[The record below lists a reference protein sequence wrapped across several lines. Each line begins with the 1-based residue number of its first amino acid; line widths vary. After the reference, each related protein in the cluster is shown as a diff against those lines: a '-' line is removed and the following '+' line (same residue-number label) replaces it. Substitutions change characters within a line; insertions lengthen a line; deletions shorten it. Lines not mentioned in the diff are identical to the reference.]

1 MELAESAYSS
11 RLLFV
16 PRMPCDSSACFCL
29 SCCARTRTL
38 TVLDVYHAYHPTFF
52 VTYVYSLYSTTHHHQ
67 PLTLLPPTMSPPIA
81 PSSVR
86 VSPTRL
92 PPCFAATPPTA
103 ARRPLGSSALAAV
116 SRAPP
121 TAASAGSFVA
131 HQLLGG
137 VRGMDAPSS
146 GPLAVQQQRPP
157 SPERLGVAA
166 PASDDERPPATVPT
180 AAQTPAVGD
189 ADGRR
194 RRSPGGAGNG
204 SAADA
209 SWKREQPAV
218 AARAAA
224 ESSAGSSGRRPEVEI
239 TKAAWNK
246 RGIRAGI
253 LIRAS
258 LPTVWSALT
267 DYSRLSTF
275 IPNLAFSKQRF
286 HPSGG
291 IRLEQWGVQ
300 RIVGFQFKAAVV
312 LDMTEVGAHDPKERA
327 IDFTLASSRDFEAFF
342 GSWRL
347 SSVEGGGT
355 WLEYDVNIQPKGLV
369 PVKAVEWRIKED
381 VPSNLMA
388 VRSYCELLDRRSA
401 AAEMRLSAENQSS

>member
-1 MELAESAYSS
+1 
-11 RLLFV
+11 
-16 PRMPCDSSACFCL
+16 
-29 SCCARTRTL
+29 
-38 TVLDVYHAYHPTFF
+38 
-52 VTYVYSLYSTTHHHQ
+52 
-67 PLTLLPPTMSPPIA
+67 MSPPTA
-81 PSSVR
+81 PCSAPVL
-86 VSPTRL
+86 PTDPSL
-92 PPCFAATPPTA
+92 CFAFTPPTGA
-103 ARRPLGSSALAAV
+103 GRPLSPPTLAAV
-116 SRAPP
+116 SRFPP
-121 TAASAGSFVA
+121 AAASAGSFVA
-131 HQLLGG
+131 HQRSGG
-137 VRGMDAPSS
+137 VRSMAGPSS
-146 GPLAVQQQRPP
+146 GPLAVQLQRPP
-157 SPERLGVAA
+157 SPERRGVTA
-166 PASDDERPPATVPT
+166 PPADLERPPATVPT
-180 AAQTPAVGD
+180 AAQTPTVGD

-194 RRSPGGAGNG
+194 RRSPIGSSSASPR

-209 SWKREQPAV
+209 SWQREQQAV

-224 ESSAGSSGRRPEVEI
+224 EASSASSGRRPEVEI
-239 TKAAWNK
+239 SKTAWNK

-275 IPNLAFSKQRF
+275 IPNLAFSKQRY

-312 LDMTEVGAHDPKERA
+312 LDMTEVGAKDPKERA
-327 IDFTLASSRDFEAFF
+327 IDFTLASSRDFAEFF
-342 GSWRL
+342 GTWRL

-355 WLEYDVNIQPKGLV
+355 WLDYDVNIQPKGLV

-401 AAEMRLSAENQSS
+401 AAEMRLSAENQSTQNNTGTNA

>member
-1 MELAESAYSS
+1 
-11 RLLFV
+11 
-16 PRMPCDSSACFCL
+16 
-29 SCCARTRTL
+29 
-38 TVLDVYHAYHPTFF
+38 
-52 VTYVYSLYSTTHHHQ
+52 
-67 PLTLLPPTMSPPIA
+67 MSPPTA
-81 PSSVR
+81 PSSAP
-86 VSPTRL
+86 VSPTHL
-92 PPCFAATPPTA
+92 APCFAAAPPTA
-103 ARRPLGSSALAAV
+103 ALGPLGSSALAAV
-116 SRAPP
+116 SRARP
-121 TAASAGSFVA
+121 AAATSSSFVA
-131 HQLLGG
+131 HQRLGG
-137 VRGMDAPSS
+137 VRGMDALSS
-146 GPLAVQQQRPP
+146 GPLAVQPQRPP
-157 SPERLGVAA
+157 SPERRGVAA
-166 PASDDERPPATVPT
+166 PALDDKRPPVNVPT
-180 AAQTPAVGD
+180 AAQTPAIGD

-204 SAADA
+204 STGSAADV
-209 SWKREQPAV
+209 SWKREPV
-218 AARAAA
+218 AARAAVEA
-224 ESSAGSSGRRPEVEI
+224 SASSSGRRPEVEI
-239 TKAAWNK
+239 TKEAWNK

-312 LDMTEVGAHDPKERA
+312 LDMTEVGVKDPKERA
-327 IDFTLASSRDFEAFF
+327 IDFTLASSRDFAAFF
-342 GSWRL
+342 GSWRM

-401 AAEMRLSAENQSS
+401 AAEMRLSSENQTSQNTGTNA

>member
-1 MELAESAYSS
+1 M
-11 RLLFV
+11 
-16 PRMPCDSSACFCL
+16 
-29 SCCARTRTL
+29 RTL
-38 TVLDVYHAYHPTFF
+38 TVPPSTKPGTPSFWTPLSPVPSLPPINTSFWFF
-52 VTYVYSLYSTTHHHQ
+52 VSFFTS
-67 PLTLLPPTMSPPIA
+67 TMSLPAA

-86 VSPTRL
+86 VSPTRV
-92 PPCFAATPPTA
+92 PPCFAATPPTPSFG
-103 ARRPLGSSALAAV
+103 PLGIPAVAAV
-116 SRAPP
+116 SRTSP
-121 TAASAGSFVA
+121 AAALAGSFVA
-131 HQLLGG
+131 HQGLGG
-137 VRGMDAPSS
+137 VRGVAFPSS
-146 GPLAVQQQRPP
+146 RLLAVHQQRRL
-157 SPERLGVAA
+157 SPKRPMEVA
-166 PASDDERPPATVPT
+166 PASNDEWPPATVPT

-194 RRSPGGAGNG
+194 RRSAGGTGNASNG
-204 SAADA
+204 RAANA
-209 SWKREQPAV
+209 SWNGLQPSIV
-218 AARAAA
+218 TRAAA
-224 ESSAGSSGRRPEVEI
+224 ESAAGSAGRRPAVEI
-239 TKAAWNK
+239 SKSAWNK
-246 RGIRAGI
+246 RGIRSSI

-267 DYSRLSTF
+267 DYSRLATF

-312 LDMTEVGAHDPKERA
+312 LDMTEVGANDPKERA
-327 IDFTLASSRDFEAFF
+327 IDFTLASSRDFAAFF

-381 VPSNLMA
+381 VPSNLLA
-388 VRSYCELLDRRSA
+388 VRSYCELLDRRNA
-401 AAEMRLSAENQSS
+401 ASEMRLSAENQSTQNAGTNA